1 MSLGHCDRSL
11 KTIIVLIS
19 VGGIGTKVVV
29 GRLSFTDTGQT
40 GRTFS
45 PVCASGPNGSF
56 SYLPRTDKEAAP
68 SPVSMETDIA
78 IEINGQ
84 STCI

>member
-68 SPVSMETDIA
+68 SLVSMETDIA